1 MMGLDSVKDEGIA
14 EDMGIGGSRNVVTNE
29 AVSVEDEVET
39 RQFVEEACDMA
50 STLVSESS

>member
-14 EDMGIGGSRNVVTNE
+14 EDMGIGGSRNVVTDE